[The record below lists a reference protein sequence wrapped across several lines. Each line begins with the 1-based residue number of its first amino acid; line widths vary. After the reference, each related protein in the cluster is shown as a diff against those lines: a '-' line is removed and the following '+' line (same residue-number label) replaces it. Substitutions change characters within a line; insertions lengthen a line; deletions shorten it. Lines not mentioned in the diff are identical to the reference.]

1 MDSELNQF
9 WSVVD
14 VNGMKAVATFG
25 TGGAVLLAVV
35 GGVSVLAGGAD
46 ESVVSVVSLA
56 VVVVVGAAAADVG
69 LQRTLT

>member
-1 MDSELNQF
+1 
-9 WSVVD
+9 
-14 VNGMKAVATFG
+14 MKAVATFG

-35 GGVSVLAGGAD
+35 VGVSVLAGGAD